1 MIVYNEYNTIN
12 EVTQDKI
19 KRNMKMNYM
28 EDNGTRQTW
37 NKRVNFEKK

>member
-28 EDNGTRQTW
+28 EDNSTRQTW